1 MITVKQL
8 LDTKG
13 RTIWSTAPTA
23 SVFDALK
30 QMAEHNVGALIVMEG
45 RALVGIFSE
54 RDYARKVALMGKSS
68 RELKVGDIMSAQ
80 VVTVT
85 PSHSIEECMALMTDR
100 RIRHLPVLDEG
111 SVTGLVSIG
120 DIVRSIIEDQRS
132 TIHNLED
139 YITGRR

>member
-1 MITVKQL
+1 MISVKQL

-23 SVFDALK
+23 SVFEALQ
-30 QMAEHNVGALIVMEG
+30 QMAEHNVGALIVMNG
-45 RALVGIFSE
+45 QALVGIFSE
-54 RDYARKVALMGKSS
+54 RDYARKVVLMGKAS
-68 RELKVGDIMSAQ
+68 RELKVGDIMSTH
-80 VVTVT
+80 VITVT
-85 PSHSIEECMALMTDR
+85 PGHSIEECMQLMTDR

-111 SVTGLVSIG
+111 SVVGLVSIG
-120 DIVRSIIEDQRS
+120 DIVRTIIEDQRS

>member
-8 LDTKG
+8 LDAKG
-13 RTIWSTAPTA
+13 RAVWSTAPAA
-23 SVFDALK
+23 SVFEALQ
-30 QMAEHNVGALIVMEG
+30 QMAEHNVGALVVMNG
-45 RALVGIFSE
+45 KALAGIFSE
-54 RDYARKVALMGKSS
+54 RDYARKVVLMGKSS
-68 RELKVGDIMSAQ
+68 RELKVSDIMSTH
-80 VVTVT
+80 VITVT
-85 PSHSIEECMALMTDR
+85 PGQSIEECMQLMTDR

-111 SVTGLVSIG
+111 AVVGLVSIG